1 MTTVTTSV
9 RQNIRN
15 GRGAP
20 DNRSGSRRQ
29 AVAYGA
35 LLSAAELG
43 PASLP
48 QPRGTLSAYLVDV
61 LRGPVRALGEAPEPD
76 DDALSGEDGPLAL
89 YCLYELHYRGFAGV
103 ADEWEWEPSL
113 LRVRRGLEEDLRF
126 RLRRAGEAMSLPALP
141 DSPGGRAAAD
151 AVAADGQED
160 TAGWVAE
167 MLRDLVG
174 MPSGPSLSAFLADH
188 GTLDHLREFA
198 VHRSLLQLKEAD
210 PHSWAIP
217 RLTGAAKAALVEIQA
232 DEYGE
237 GVERDM
243 HQTLF
248 GLTMRALG
256 LNPAYGAY
264 LDQVPGTTL
273 ATVTV
278 PSYFGLHRAHRAALV
293 GHLAVF
299 EMTSVG
305 PMSAY
310 SAALRRHG
318 LPPAARLFFDT
329 HVVAD
334 AHHQT
339 VAADSLAAGLV
350 RAEPHLADDLLFG
363 ARAAMAVEGH
373 ASAHILGAWESGR
386 SSLR

>member
-1 MTTVTTSV
+1 
-9 RQNIRN
+9 
-15 GRGAP
+15 
-20 DNRSGSRRQ
+20 
-29 AVAYGA
+29 
-35 LLSAAELG
+35 
-43 PASLP
+43 
-48 QPRGTLSAYLVDV
+48 
-61 LRGPVRALGEAPEPD
+61 
-76 DDALSGEDGPLAL
+76 
-89 YCLYELHYRGFAGV
+89 
-103 ADEWEWEPSL
+103 
-113 LRVRRGLEEDLRF
+113 
-126 RLRRAGEAMSLPALP
+126 
-141 DSPGGRAAAD
+141 GGRAAAD

-264 LDQVPGTTL
+264 LDQVFNDTATT
-273 ATVTV
+273 
-278 PSYFGLHRAHRAALV
+278 
-293 GHLAVF
+293 
-299 EMTSVG
+299 
-305 PMSAY
+305 
-310 SAALRRHG
+310 
-318 LPPAARLFFDT
+318 
-329 HVVAD
+329 
-334 AHHQT
+334 
-339 VAADSLAAGLV
+339 
-350 RAEPHLADDLLFG
+350 
-363 ARAAMAVEGH
+363 
-373 ASAHILGAWESGR
+373 
-386 SSLR
+386 

>member
-1 MTTVTTSV
+1 MTTL
-9 RQNIRN
+9 
-15 GRGAP
+15 
-20 DNRSGSRRQ
+20 
-29 AVAYGA
+29 AYGA
-35 LLSAAELG
+35 VLD
-43 PASLP
+43 PAQLRPAPLP
-48 QPRGTLSAYLVDV
+48 RPRGTLSDALTTV
-61 LRGPVRALGEAPEPD
+61 LRRPVHTLDDPPDAD
-76 DDALSGEDGPLAL
+76 DDALFGEDGALAL
-89 YCLYELHYRGFAGV
+89 YLLYELHYRGFADV
-103 ADEWEWEPSL
+103 AERWEWEPSL
-113 LRVRRGLEEDLRF
+113 LR
-126 RLRRAGEAMSLPALP
+126 LRRRLEDDLLPRLHHEVADAYPTPPSPVGGPAAGGSDTVATTVGDAGAGDVAAE
-141 DSPGGRAAAD
+141 RVAAA
-151 AVAADGQED
+151 
-160 TAGWVAE
+160 
-167 MLRDLVG
+167 LRALVEAPG
-174 MPSGPSLSAFLADH
+174 GPSLSRFLAED
-188 GTLDHLREFA
+188 GTLDHFREFA

-217 RLTGAAKAALVEIQA
+217 RLAGAAKAALLEIQA

-256 LNPAYGAY
+256 LDPAYGAY
-264 LDQVPGTTL
+264 LDRVPATTL
-273 ATVTV
+273 ATVNL
-278 PSYFGLHRAHRAALV
+278 PSFFGLHRAHRAALV

-350 RAEPHLADDLLFG
+350 RAEPQLADDLLFG
-363 ARAAMAVEGH
+363 ARAAMAVEGR
-373 ASAHILGAWESGR
+373 ATEHILTAWESGR